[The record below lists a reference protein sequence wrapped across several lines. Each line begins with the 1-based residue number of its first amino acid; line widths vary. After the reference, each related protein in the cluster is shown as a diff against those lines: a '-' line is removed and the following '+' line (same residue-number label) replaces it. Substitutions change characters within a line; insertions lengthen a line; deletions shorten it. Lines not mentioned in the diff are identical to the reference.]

1 MTTRMRTT
9 TIIDEKNEDED
20 EDEDDV
26 WPTPTHPH
34 ETAEAKVLLFPI
46 DTNT

>member
-1 MTTRMRTT
+1 MRTT
-9 TIIDEKNEDED
+9 TIMDEKNED

-34 ETAEAKVLLFPI
+34 QTAEARVLLFPI
-46 DTNT
+46 DTNTT